1 MNYAG
6 TSRDA
11 GHRVISLRCLSD
23 VVSSSQWKE
32 ERRQGDVQAFGM
44 LELVRGETR
53 EDIFL
58 QDVQLWLINGA
69 PARGM

>member
-1 MNYAG
+1 
-6 TSRDA
+6 
-11 GHRVISLRCLSD
+11 

-32 ERRQGDVQAFGM
+32 ERRQGEVQAFGVF
-44 LELVRGETR
+44 ELVRVETR

-58 QDVQLWLINGA
+58 QDAQLWLIYGA